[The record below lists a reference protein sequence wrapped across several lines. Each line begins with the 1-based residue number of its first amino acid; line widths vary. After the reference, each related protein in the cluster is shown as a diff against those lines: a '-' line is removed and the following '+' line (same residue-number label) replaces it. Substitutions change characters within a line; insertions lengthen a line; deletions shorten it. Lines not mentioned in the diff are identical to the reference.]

1 VEVLGIV
8 PIESLSP
15 NDGQQDNENNKLDM
29 GARTLLLVQE
39 MYCLWS
45 ANKDNDELLS
55 INHMSMIHEIIHR
68 VDIGLYNNIIKVT
81 EIISNVNFLT
91 DKLLQGNEN
100 NENSADV
107 ESKEISTL
115 NEFKIDKGLDK
126 NDETGNNILEI
137 LLEKAQNVVTLLN
150 KEEAGIL
157 YLFPFPIFSQLY
169 GTATGLGPGVGVG
182 LSKAHDGAND
192 DDKDSYLSS
201 IISLLFIM
209 SMTKDVLE
217 NQSISLSKCT
227 PGPGSVS
234 GYPSGPSRSISNN
247 SSIATSLILRAVCC
261 GSERSKIAV
270 LSCILDIA
278 HILRPNN
285 ILFTTTLDEYG
296 DANCCDLVSS
306 YFCDDRFT
314 MPYWLDG
321 EGDGGMDNGGEETH
335 RPTVVLADEI
345 FHMIITALATPA
357 FVQGLF
363 LFCILPSD
371 NEDQDKKNEQVD
383 RSEEKGDKAKGKK
396 GVNKDMKRE
405 NCTRVKNL
413 SIALLEPLL
422 GFIVHDWDMKKIIRS
437 DSVSTTIDNDNEM
450 DLSMSSW
457 SHILPFIKLL
467 EWNQYSNLHNSKPLP
482 TMITSFVQVSII
494 KF

>member
-1 VEVLGIV
+1 
-8 PIESLSP
+8 
-15 NDGQQDNENNKLDM
+15 
-29 GARTLLLVQE
+29 

-45 ANKDNDELLS
+45 ANKDNNELLS
-55 INHMSMIHEIIHR
+55 ISHMIMIHDIIHR
-68 VDIGLYNNIIKVT
+68 VDIRLYNDIIKVT
-81 EIISNVNFLT
+81 EIISNVNYLT

-100 NENSADV
+100 NENSDDL
-107 ESKEISTL
+107 ESKDISTL
-115 NEFKIDKGLDK
+115 KKFEIDKEMDK
-126 NDETGNNILEI
+126 NDEIGNDILEI
-137 LLEKAQNVVTLLN
+137 LLEKAQNVGSLLN

-169 GTATGLGPGVGVG
+169 GTATEVGTG
-182 LSKAHDGAND
+182 IRAWLSKAHGGAND

-209 SMTKDVLE
+209 SMTKDVLR
-217 NQSISLSKCT
+217 NQSIPLSNSS

-234 GYPSGPSRSISNN
+234 GYPSGPPRPISNN
-247 SSIATSLILRAVCC
+247 ASIATSLILRAVCC

-270 LSCILDIA
+270 LSCILNIA
-278 HILRPNN
+278 HIVRPSN

-306 YFCDDRFT
+306 FFCDDKFT

-321 EGDGGMDNGGEETH
+321 ERGGGINNGGGGTH

-345 FHMIITALATPA
+345 FYMIITALATPA

-363 LFCILPSD
+363 LFCIFLS
-371 NEDQDKKNEQVD
+371 NNGDQDKEQNEQVS
-383 RSEEKGDKAKGKK
+383 RSEENGDKAEGKK

-413 SIALLEPLL
+413 SIALLDPLL
-422 GFIVHDWDMKKIIRS
+422 GFIVHEWDMKKIVRS

-450 DLSMSSW
+450 NLSMSSW

-467 EWNQYSNLHNSKPLP
+467 EWNQCFNLYNSKPLP
-482 TMITSFVQVSII
+482 SMITSFVQVFMII
-494 KF
+494 F